1 MPEDAKVS
9 TVKRSKYHIYG
20 MNRLMQR
27 LSDYRSTEGHK
38 YHPNATL
45 HTYDYAI
52 RQVVRLIATHYSY
65 HQASTGSHRG
75 RKIKKEIK
83 KDVMSDH

>member
-1 MPEDAKVS
+1 M
-9 TVKRSKYHIYG
+9 
-20 MNRLMQR
+20 LC
-27 LSDYRSTEGHK
+27 LSDYRSTEGHT

-83 KDVMSDH
+83 KGLMSVNQVVFLIREVKIAHHI